1 MTKFF
6 KKAMP
11 LFLILS
17 LVLVGCGSQAASTT
31 KPADGAAAPAAEKT
45 LWQQIQ
51 EKGVITVG
59 NSPDYEPYEYEDGKG
74 NVIGFDIELLG
85 LICNELGIK
94 YELAN
99 MSFDN
104 IITGVQNGQA
114 NIGMSGFSITPERAE
129 QVDFTTPYLS
139 SAQAVVVN
147 PDSTIKTLADLK
159 GKKITAGLGTTGETA
174 AKENVEGADVI
185 GLDNYAAAFM
195 QLKNKGC
202 DATVADLPVAQK
214 YAAKDGFILLAD
226 YLSIEENAI
235 VVQKGNEDLVK
246 ALNGAIEKLQ
256 KDGKIDELKAKWM
269 PVAE

>member
-1 MTKFF
+1 MKSFFTK
-6 KKAMP
+6 ALP
-11 LFLILS
+11 IFLILC
-17 LVLVGCGSQAASTT
+17 LALAGCGSQTAPAAN
-31 KPADGAAAPAAEKT
+31 GAATAPAAEKT

-51 EKGVITVG
+51 EKGSITVG
-59 NSPDYEPYEYEDGKG
+59 NSPDYEPYEYEDGQG

-85 LICNELGIK
+85 LICDELGIK
-94 YELAN
+94 YELNN

-104 IITGVQNGQA
+104 IITAVQNGQT

-129 QVDFTTPYLS
+129 KVDFTTPYLS

-147 PDSTIKTLADLK
+147 ADSPLKDLAELK
-159 GKKITAGLGTTGETA
+159 GKKIAAGMGTTGEA
-174 AKENVEGADVI
+174 AALDNIEGADVV

-202 DATVADLPVAQK
+202 DAVVADLPVAEK
-214 YAAKDGFILLAD
+214 YAAKDGFVILKD
-226 YLSIEENAI
+226 YLSVEENAI
-235 VVQKGNEDLVK
+235 VVAKGNEDLVA

-256 KDGKIDELKAKWM
+256 KEGKIDELKAKWM

>member
-1 MTKFF
+1 MNKFL

-11 LFLILS
+11 ILLILC
-17 LVLVGCGSQAASTT
+17 LALAGCGSQT
-31 KPADGAAAPAAEKT
+31 AAAGSTSAPAAAEKT
-45 LWQQIQ
+45 LWEQIQ

-85 LICNELGIK
+85 LICDELGIK

-104 IITGVQNGQA
+104 IITAVQSGQI
-114 NIGMSGFSITPERAE
+114 NIGMSGFSITPDRAE

-147 PDSTIKTLADLK
+147 ADSPIKTLADLK
-159 GKKITAGLGTTGETA
+159 GKKITAGMGTTGEAA

-185 GLDNYAAAFM
+185 GLENYAAAFM
-195 QLKNKGC
+195 QLKNQGC
-202 DATVADLPVAQK
+202 DAAVADLPVAEK
-214 YAAKDGFILLAD
+214 YAAKDGFVILAD
-226 YLSIEENAI
+226 YLSVEENAI
-235 VVQKGNEDLVK
+235 VVAKGNEDLL
-246 ALNGAIEKLQ
+246 AAINGAIEKLQ
-256 KDGKIDELKAKWM
+256 AAGKIDELKAKWM